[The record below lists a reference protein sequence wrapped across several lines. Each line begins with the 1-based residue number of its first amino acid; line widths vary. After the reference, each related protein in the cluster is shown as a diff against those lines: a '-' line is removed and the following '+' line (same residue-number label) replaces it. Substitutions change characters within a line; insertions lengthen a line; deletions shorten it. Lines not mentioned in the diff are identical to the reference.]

1 MRRSVLFICVLA
13 FLAMPLAKA
22 ASASLDPA
30 DLSFE
35 GNFLFDKNGWYFVY
49 GVAYPLNVL
58 GVLTVFDINDPDNPL
73 GDLTLQG
80 QKNCP
85 PNKGWDETY
94 FGHWLFHSACDLP
107 NIYEIGL
114 FPDLLQ
120 FEQQGEAMLEFTL
133 SGFNDALGIPDDI
146 PKIVGSLD
154 GNNFTGSPIP
164 IPNTLLL
171 LLVPGLIGILG
182 FKRRVAQ

>member
-1 MRRSVLFICVLA
+1 L
-13 FLAMPLAKA
+13 LAMPFAKA

-30 DLSFE
+30 DLSFKGE
-35 GNFLFDKNGWYFVY
+35 FFFDKNGSYFVY

-58 GVLTVFDINDPDNPL
+58 GVLTVFDDNDLNTL

-80 QKNCP
+80 QKNYDQG
-85 PNKGWDETY
+85 KWDETY
-94 FGHWLFHSACDLP
+94 FGHWSFHSADDPP

-114 FPDLLQ
+114 FPDLWQ

-133 SGFNDALGIPDDI
+133 LGFNDVLGIPDDI

-154 GNNFTGSPIP
+154 GNNNFTGLPVP

-182 FKRRVAQ
+182 FKRRVA

>member
-1 MRRSVLFICVLA
+1 MKKFVLFICVLA

-35 GNFLFDKNGWYFVY
+35 GDFLFDKNGSYFVY

-58 GVLTVFDINDPDNPL
+58 GDLTVFGDNDLDNHIKL

-80 QKNCP
+80 QKNYDQEG
-85 PNKGWDETY
+85 KWDETY
-94 FGHWLFHSACDLP
+94 FGHWSFHSAGDPP

-114 FPDLLQ
+114 FPDLSQ
-120 FEQQGEAMLEFTL
+120 FEAMLEFTL
-133 SGFNDALGIPDDI
+133 LGFNDALGIPGDI

-154 GNNFTGSPIP
+154 GNDFTGSPVP
-164 IPNTLLL
+164 IPDTLL

-182 FKRRVAQ
+182 FKRRVA